1 MSSKIFL
8 VYSGLLIVCNLFAG
22 RYYPQISD
30 FLCGC
35 KYCESVNKH
44 EPLDIGIHFSRC
56 LSRNQQFQKTMDILN
71 ESKPDPFGIP
81 ARDMLPDPSRKN
93 FSEEP
98 KNVHKVDTTI
108 KEPKLEI
115 INDPYDDYEWR
126 YIDNHGWTYSTTIQS
141 STHDT
146 WIYREDLGW
155 VFSFGIEA
163 NFLYSE
169 EYGWFYSMWYNDRY
183 ILYWYDRRYWL
194 YAHDFWWKK

>member
-1 MSSKIFL
+1 MSSKFFL
-8 VYSGLLIVCNLFAG
+8 ICTGLLITSSLLAK
-22 RYYPQISD
+22 RYYPQVKD

-35 KYCESVNKH
+35 DYCETVH
-44 EPLDIGIHFSRC
+44 AGEPLDIGYHMMNCHSWRKSMI
-56 LSRNQQFQKTMDILN
+56 KTMKMME

-81 ARDMLPDPSRKN
+81 VRDTLPDYSKKN

-108 KEPKLEI
+108 KEPQLSI
-115 INDPYDDYEWR
+115 IDDPYNDYEWR

-141 STHDT
+141 TSNDT

-155 VFSFGIEA
+155 VFSFGFEQ

-169 EYGWFYSMWYNDRY
+169 DHGWFYTMRYNDLN

-194 YAHDFWWKK
+194 YAHDFWWKL

>member
-8 VYSGLLIVCNLFAG
+8 ICTGLLIVCNLFAS
-22 RYYPQISD
+22 RYYPQIED

-35 KYCESVNKH
+35 NYCESVNKH
-44 EPLDIGIHFSRC
+44 EPLDIGYHMTRC
-56 LSRNQQFQKTMDILN
+56 HTWSKSMQKTMKIM
-71 ESKPDPFGIP
+71 EERKPDPFGIP

-98 KNVHKVDTTI
+98 NNVHKVDTTL

-115 INDPYDDYEWR
+115 IYDPYDDYEWR

-194 YAHDFWWKK
+194 YAHDFWWKR

>member
-1 MSSKIFL
+1 MSSKNFL
-8 VYSGLLIVCNLFAG
+8 IYSGLLIVCNLFAN
-22 RYYPQISD
+22 RYYPQIED

-35 KYCESVNKH
+35 NYCESINKH
-44 EPLDIGIHFSRC
+44 EPLDVGYHMMQHQAYRDGLI
-56 LSRNQQFQKTMDILN
+56 KTMDIIN
-71 ESKPDPFGIP
+71 RKPDPFGIP
-81 ARDMLPDPSRKN
+81 VRDTLPDYSRKN

-108 KEPKLEI
+108 KEPKLSI
-115 INDPYDDYEWR
+115 IDDPYNDYEWR

-141 STHDT
+141 TTNDT
-146 WIYREDLGW
+146 WIYREDIGW
-155 VFSFGIEA
+155 VFSFGIEQ

-169 EYGWFYSMWYNDRY
+169 EHGWFYTMRYIDRN

>member
-8 VYSGLLIVCNLFAG
+8 IYSCLLIVCNLFAG
-22 RYYPQISD
+22 RYYPQIED

-35 KYCESVNKH
+35 DYCETVH
-44 EPLDIGIHFSRC
+44 PGEPLDIGYHMIRC
-56 LSRNQQFQKTMDILN
+56 HTWRKSMQKTMKIME

-81 ARDMLPDPSRKN
+81 ARETFPDYSKKN
-93 FSEEP
+93 FSEGP
-98 KNVHKVDTTI
+98 NNVHKIDTTI
-108 KEPKLEI
+108 KEPKLSI
-115 INDPYDDYEWR
+115 IDDPYNDYEWR

-141 STHDT
+141 TTHDT

-155 VFSFGIEA
+155 VFSFGIEQ

-169 EYGWFYSMWYNDRY
+169 EHGWFYTMRYNDRY

>member
-1 MSSKIFL
+1 M
-8 VYSGLLIVCNLFAG
+8 LIVSNLFANP
-22 RYYPQISD
+22 YYPQIED

-35 KYCESVNKH
+35 DYCETVNPS
-44 EPLDIGIHFSRC
+44 EPLDIGYHMMQHQAWRDGLI
-56 LSRNQQFQKTMDILN
+56 KTMDLMN
-71 ESKPDPFGIP
+71 RKPDPFGIP
-81 ARDMLPDPSRKN
+81 VRDTLPDYSRKN

-108 KEPKLEI
+108 KEPKLSI
-115 INDPYDDYEWR
+115 IDDPYNDYEWR

-141 STHDT
+141 TTHDT

-169 EYGWFYSMWYNDRY
+169 EHGWFYTMQYNDRN

>member
-8 VYSGLLIVCNLFAG
+8 VYSGLLLIVCNLFAN
-22 RYYPQISD
+22 RYFPQIED

-35 KYCESVNKH
+35 GYCETINKH
-44 EPLDIGIHFSRC
+44 EPLDIGYHMMRC
-56 LSRNQQFQKTMDILN
+56 RAWRNGLLKTMDILN
-71 ESKPDPFGIP
+71 TKPDPFGIP
-81 ARDMLPDPSRKN
+81 VRDTLPDYSRKN
-93 FSEEP
+93 FSEES

-108 KEPKLEI
+108 KEPKLSI
-115 INDPYDDYEWR
+115 IDDPYNDYEWR

-141 STHDT
+141 TTHDT

-163 NFLYSE
+163 NFLYSD
-169 EYGWFYSMWYNDRY
+169 EYGWFYTMRYNDRNV
-183 ILYWYDRRYWL
+183 LYWYDRRYWL

>member
-1 MSSKIFL
+1 MSSKIFFICT
-8 VYSGLLIVCNLFAG
+8 GLLIVCNLFANP
-22 RYYPQISD
+22 YYPQIED

-35 KYCESVNKH
+35 DYCETVNPS
-44 EPLDIGIHFSRC
+44 EPLDIGYHMMQHKAWRDGLI
-56 LSRNQQFQKTMDILN
+56 KTMDLMN
-71 ESKPDPFGIP
+71 RKPDPFGIP
-81 ARDMLPDPSRKN
+81 VRDTLPDYSRKN

-108 KEPKLEI
+108 KEPKLSI
-115 INDPYDDYEWR
+115 IDDPYNDYEWR

-141 STHDT
+141 TTNDT
-146 WIYREDLGW
+146 WIYRENLGW
-155 VFSFGIEA
+155 VFSFGIEQ

-169 EYGWFYSMWYNDRY
+169 EHGWFYTMRYNDRY

>member
-8 VYSGLLIVCNLFAG
+8 ICTGLLIVGNLFGG
-22 RYYPQISD
+22 RYYPQIED

-35 KYCESVNKH
+35 DYCETVH
-44 EPLDIGIHFSRC
+44 AGEPLDIGYHMMNCHSWRKSMI
-56 LSRNQQFQKTMDILN
+56 KTMKMME

-81 ARDMLPDPSRKN
+81 VRDTLPDYSKKN

-98 KNVHKVDTTI
+98 KNVHKVDTNI
-108 KEPKLEI
+108 KEPKLSVI
-115 INDPYDDYEWR
+115 DDPYNDYEWR

-141 STHDT
+141 TSNDT

-155 VFSFGIEA
+155 VFSFGVEQ

-169 EYGWFYSMWYNDRY
+169 DHGWFYTMRYNDLN

-194 YAHDFWWKK
+194 YAHDFWWKL